1 MGTLTPLRGFKR
13 AWVRMIVL
21 RLMEEVMVWPEERMG
36 VREQVHTGM
45 SCPELT
51 VESRAPYSIPHNSGC
66 LGKASSLRNL
76 SSGMYVYYSANSL
89 LYSRN

>member
-13 AWVRMIVL
+13 AFWVRMIVL

-45 SCPELT
+45 S
-51 VESRAPYSIPHNSGC
+51 V
-66 LGKASSLRNL
+66 L
-76 SSGMYVYYSANSL
+76 S
-89 LYSRN
+89 